1 MHHIFIQSSF
11 HGCLAFFHMLAN
23 NAALNTEAHAS
34 FRASVFAFSDIYVA
48 VELLGHMVVFLFF
61 VLFF

>member
-1 MHHIFIQSSF
+1 MQHIFIQSSF
-11 HGCLAFFHMLAN
+11 HGCLACFHMLAN
-23 NAALNTEAHAS
+23 NAAFNTEAHAS
-34 FRASVFAFSDIYVA
+34 FRASVFVFSDIYVA